1 MILRQIKLQKTIIL
15 VSICFFALSINFKC
29 MASGIIKKIQDA
41 ILYQEGTVETVYYP
55 RWINNNE
62 FCYLKISYTGRTIDL
77 GKGKAPIDFD
87 KNISDLT
94 LYVYRSNIN
103 EFAKEQLIKKLE
115 IKSSLATLSDG
126 ALIDLHLGNFK
137 FLRDTSQ
144 IAFYIPNFP
153 KDRMQGYVYYIM
165 DADGNNMK
173 VYNLDD
179 IKALKDI
186 SPDGKFIVYSG
197 VRDEK
202 ETLLIRDVIDN
213 SSKEI
218 DIEKTQGADEIE
230 IIRFLNWYFKDRIFI
245 SKTVSIY
252 KESGW
257 DKKYNLLF
265 FNIEDKNTRL
275 IYSEKLPKYKLVEE
289 LPTEAKGIAIS
300 PDEKVI
306 ILGGVCILR
315 EIDNQWKR
323 TGKMDLTC
331 PDFSPDGNRI
341 IGLDK
346 DNKIKII
353 ETSELLK

>member
-1 MILRQIKLQKTIIL
+1 MMLKQIKLEKTIIL
-15 VSICFFALSINFKC
+15 VSVCFFALSINFEC
-29 MASGIIKKIQDA
+29 MASDIIKKIKDT
-41 ILYQEGTVETVYYP
+41 ILYQEGTVEAVYYP
-55 RWINNNE
+55 RWINNDE

-87 KNISDLT
+87 KDISDLT

-126 ALIDLHLGNFK
+126 ALADLRLGSFK

-153 KDRMQGYVYYIM
+153 KDKMQGYVYYIM

-197 VRDEK
+197 VRDGK

-218 DIEKTQGADEIE
+218 YIKKTQGEFID
-230 IIRFLNWYFKDRIFI
+230 FLNWYFKDKIII
-245 SKTVSIY
+245 SQTMSIY

-257 DKKYNLLF
+257 DEKYNLLF
-265 FNIEDKNTRL
+265 FNIEDKNTGL

-300 PDEKVI
+300 PDEKTI

-331 PDFSPDGNRI
+331 PDFSPDGKI
-341 IGLDK
+341 VIGLDK
-346 DNKIKII
+346 NNKIKII
-353 ETSELLK
+353 ETSKLLK